1 MFAFIIRRV
10 LQAILVMFIIS
21 FIGFALK
28 QNVGD
33 PVREITGISVSAA
46 EREAIREKLG
56 LNDPFPV
63 QYGRFLKGALQGDV
77 NRSSSLLKVRLTAL
91 VTPFLRK
98 ISPMPSKNAPERM
111 RESPSSVTFN
121 EAAFPP
127 RMTAGCPHSWA
138 LPQSKRS

>member
-46 EREAIREKLG
+46 EREAIREKLD
-56 LNDPFPV
+56 LNNPFPV
-63 QYGRFLKGALQGDV
+63 QYSRFLKGLY
-77 NRSSSLLKVRLTAL
+77 
-91 VTPFLRK
+91 
-98 ISPMPSKNAPERM
+98 M
-111 RESPSSVTFN
+111 
-121 EAAFPP
+121 
-127 RMTAGCPHSWA
+127 
-138 LPQSKRS
+138 

>member
-46 EREAIREKLG
+46 EREAIREKIKEKL
-56 LNDPFPV
+56 LT
-63 QYGRFLKGALQGDV
+63 QGALTAHLCG
-77 NRSSSLLKVRLTAL
+77 SGGSLFGLFKT
-91 VTPFLRK
+91 
-98 ISPMPSKNAPERM
+98 
-111 RESPSSVTFN
+111 RE
-121 EAAFPP
+121 EAAKAKLVF
-127 RMTAGCPHSWA
+127 REEFVYILSI
-138 LPQSKRS
+138 